1 MRQFENADSKLNQ
14 HRIRAPRPSCSN
26 IRLAKWNKTE
36 RNTPGVPGLVVDNQ
50 ALATTRTERPF
61 HFAFDDPAEYSG
73 VVRSNPSLH
82 TRNHPR
88 TPRCNTRPTVA
99 ACCTVL
105 HRVARKILFTDN
117 CNTRH
122 RSQPISGS
130 TGGGRRIRKSCYA
143 YEFLSVP

>member
-82 TRNHPR
+82 TRDAPGLPPPGN
-88 TPRCNTRPTVA
+88 
-99 ACCTVL
+99 TVL
-105 HRVARKILFTDN
+105 RAKFFSQHPAPLSTDF
-117 CNTRH
+117 RLD
-122 RSQPISGS
+122 R
-130 TGGGRRIRKSCYA
+130 GRP
-143 YEFLSVP
+143 ED

>member
-82 TRNHPR
+82 TRDRPR
-88 TPRCNTRPTVA
+88 PATPA
-99 ACCTVL
+99 Q
-105 HRVARKILFTDN
+105 HRVARKILFATPGTAIN
-117 CNTRH
+117 RFQARQGAAGGLGKLLCIRI
-122 RSQPISGS
+122 PICSL
-130 TGGGRRIRKSCYA
+130 I
-143 YEFLSVP
+143 V